1 MAPLPAFFK
10 STGSLCSPTTVAT
23 AGARTF
29 EFTDFSDYSDFSQIA
44 YHNRGHLSFDNNT
57 SSSQMG
63 SLSSNRASAVYIFWL
78 WHAWVDDMWWDWDA
92 NCRHQNNG
100 TTIKDAYDE
109 PNGFTIAT
117 GTTRTLNING
127 NIFKVQGK
135 IIVEPGAT
143 LIIEN
148 GQILEI
154 LDDYFTNQSCDIEV
168 QAGNSSQPGGKL
180 IVRSGA
186 VIRGITSMGQNNG
199 QSQSTDR
206 LGNTIYPDN
215 RVYYLCRWP
224 GIKVYGVKTQDA
236 FSQQH
241 GRVLIDG
248 SGGRVTIQRAH
259 KAILSDEGGII
270 ECKDVD
276 FLDCITAVEI
286 KNYLSPHDPNVNLS
300 KFERTNFI
308 IGDQITK
315 YFTNDNMYMHYK
327 HDFHDFKQV
336 VLENI
341 GTINF
346 GGCQFRNDDPTS
358 FSANHDAS
366 RGTGIDAT
374 DAMFSC
380 HNDGIPSGNST
391 TGCPNWSGTV
401 FCLFQGLSFGI
412 NSNTAGGA
420 QNPDIGIQKANFVN
434 NHDAIN
440 CGGGVARIFDNIFK
454 YTSTSA
460 PFPAPSISHHHF
472 IECTFN
478 EMTLIKDNTFTSD
491 ASSSTNVRI
500 ENNATA
506 YNTKVMSNFF
516 NNTNQLKQNATG
528 VVCNGDNSNTEV
540 ECNTFNHPFNNAI
553 KFMNGPV
560 HEQGDVD
567 WPAGNYFDHS
577 YFLVDTKDIEIQNV
591 TPKFI
596 YWITPTYK
604 PMYTNGGGPFP
615 NPVLPS
621 NDFEYK
627 VRTSN
632 NEFGDCQ
639 IACNGFHV
647 GSNAFAIKHN
657 LISIFPNPGS
667 HKVNIKWMPNAEE
680 QNLTGEIYNSLGNRV
695 MNFNANL
702 LEFDVSNYANGLYF
716 IVFVKNHQPLQT
728 IKFVKE

>member
-1 MAPLPAFFK
+1 
-10 STGSLCSPTTVAT
+10 
-23 AGARTF
+23 
-29 EFTDFSDYSDFSQIA
+29 
-44 YHNRGHLSFDNNT
+44 
-57 SSSQMG
+57 
-63 SLSSNRASAVYIFWL
+63 
-78 WHAWVDDMWWDWDA
+78 
-92 NCRHQNNG
+92 
-100 TTIKDAYDE
+100 
-109 PNGFTIAT
+109 
-117 GTTRTLNING
+117 
-127 NIFKVQGK
+127 
-135 IIVEPGAT
+135 
-143 LIIEN
+143 
-148 GQILEI
+148 
-154 LDDYFTNQSCDIEV
+154 
-168 QAGNSSQPGGKL
+168 
-180 IVRSGA
+180 
-186 VIRGITSMGQNNG
+186 MGQNNG

-270 ECKDVD
+270 ECKDAD

-327 HDFHDFKQV
+327 HDFHEFKQV

-412 NSNTAGGA
+412 NSYTAGGA

-460 PFPAPSISHHHF
+460 PFPAPSITHHHF

-540 ECNTFNHPFNNAI
+540 ECNRFNDPFNNAI

-560 HEQGDVD
+560 HEQGDAFNE
-567 WPAGNYFDHS
+567 AGNI
-577 YFLVDTKDIEIQNV
+577 FLDGNGNPLTVCNYNGYQNI
-591 TPKFI
+591 TALNTSPKFQYFI
-596 YWITPTYK
+596 VSFPIVPSC
-604 PMYTNGGGPFP
+604 TNAGP
-615 NPVLPS
+615 NPIDP
-621 NDFEYK
+621 FEFSK
-627 VRTSN
+627 SSRES
-632 NEFGDCQ
+632 DCK
-639 IACNGFHV
+639 IGCNGFHV
-647 GSNAFAIKHN
+647 GAQAIESRQNAV
-657 LISIFPNPGS
+657 SIYPNPGTS
-667 HKVNIKWMPNAEE
+667 IININWANNIESSS
-680 QNLTGEIYNSLGNRV
+680 TGILIYNSTGTKVREYFTKINEI
-695 MNFNANL
+695 N
-702 LEFDVSNYANGLYF
+702 VSQFSIGIYF
-716 IVFVKNHQPLQT
+716 ITVTLNNKPIQN